1 MEKNDI
7 LKEAAKSTYKIEEQY
22 TDNKTLPPN
31 EVGLPPLVIVVQGG
45 RNVNSIFFKYKNK

>member
-7 LKEAAKSTYKIEEQY
+7 LNEAAKSTYKIEEQN

-45 RNVNSIFFKYKNK
+45 RNVNSIFF